1 MASQI
6 YEGSSCSNTY
16 VTSAHVLGFEE
27 KTSYFHSEYYFIIEV
42 TWNYGRTDRIR
53 RRYLDFFYMQCA
65 ILDRFPEQNNPV
77 TRTLP
82 YLPGRK
88 MFTFNTRKVAESRVK
103 QLNAYLEQLIHQD
116 HSISQSNMVL
126 NFFEFLSSDDDIS
139 TSEFS
144 QQMSINNCTD
154 RQFGSK
160 SDLLND
166 P

>member
-82 YLPGRK
+82 YLPGRSSVK
-88 MFTFNTRKVAESRVK
+88 FASSLEKTATRPENVYFQHEESGRV
-103 QLNAYLEQLIHQD
+103 
-116 HSISQSNMVL
+116 QSEAIERL
-126 NFFEFLSSDDDIS
+126 PRTTHTPGPFDQ
-139 TSEFS
+139 SE
-144 QQMSINNCTD
+144 
-154 RQFGSK
+154 
-160 SDLLND
+160 
-166 P
+166 